1 MQHFLGYLFTC
12 KLFNMAWHITWILW
26 VIFALVE
33 LIVKL
38 IFSMKEEKSKK
49 ITVEKGSDEIEKVK

>member
-1 MQHFLGYLFTC
+1 
-12 KLFNMAWHITWILW
+12 MAWHITWILW